1 MAFDTG
7 RAREVAGG
15 FMIVLLAGFSIP
27 EGGRAQT
34 VVPPSAQPAAQPV
47 VGTPTRPNGTKLS
60 MGGLKLSGDQPVEVT
75 SDELQVDQNANT
87 ATFAGNV
94 LVVQGDM
101 RMTSKTVLVEYGMAE
116 GATRPNQIYRLTA
129 SGGVL
134 MTSPT
139 ESAEGQQAVY
149 TIADKQMVM
158 TGDVVV
164 TQGPNVVTG
173 QRMVVNLADGTAVM
187 VGRVRTI
194 IDTSKPAEAPAGA
207 PATAPA
213 AKGGVQ

>member
-7 RAREVAGG
+7 RARYVAGI
-15 FMIVLLAGFSIP
+15 FMIALLAAFSGP
-27 EGGRAQT
+27 PGARAQAQVT
-34 VVPPSAQPAAQPV
+34 PTAQAAATTPAQP
-47 VGTPTRPNGTKLS
+47 TGTKIA
-60 MGGLKLSGDQPVEVT
+60 MGGLKLSGDVPVEVT

-87 ATFAGNV
+87 ATFKGNV

-101 RMTSKTVLVEYGMAE
+101 RMTSASVLVEYGMSE
-116 GATRPNQIYRLTA
+116 GATRPNQIFRLTA
-129 SGGVL
+129 SGGVV
-134 MTSPT
+134 MTSLT
-139 ESAEGQQAVY
+139 ESAEGAQAVY
-149 TIADKQMVM
+149 TIADKKMVM

-187 VGRVRTI
+187 EGRVRTI

-207 PATAPA
+207 ATQEKPA
-213 AKGGVQ
+213 AKGGAQ